1 MLWRLIFPVQVLHS
15 WGGWCGDSFCF
26 FVLVVLPTPATYV
39 DIFANGLAPNHVIT
53 LTTLYDVA
61 SFL

>member
-1 MLWRLIFPVQVLHS
+1 METHLPSASSPFL
-15 WGGWCGDSFCF
+15 GGSWCGDSFCF

-39 DIFANGLAPNHVIT
+39 DIFANGLAPNYVIT
-53 LTTLYDVA
+53 LTTLCDVA